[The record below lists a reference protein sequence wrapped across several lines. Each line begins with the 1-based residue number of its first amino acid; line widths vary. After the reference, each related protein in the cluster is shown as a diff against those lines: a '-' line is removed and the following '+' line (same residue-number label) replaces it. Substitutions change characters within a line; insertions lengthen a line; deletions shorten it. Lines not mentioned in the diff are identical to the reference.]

1 MTNNELVQQLIVN
14 TLNGNF
20 SIDQIE
26 NLSDILILARKRFT
40 AENISPD
47 IKDENDDQIRRNNG
61 LLPLRID
68 NYSGNPNK
76 KYYKFN
82 HEDQRSG
89 ISYYNLKDEYRNEII
104 GIENM
109 YS

>member
-1 MTNNELVQQLIVN
+1 MTNNELIQQLIVN
-14 TLNGNF
+14 TLNGSFN
-20 SIDQIE
+20 IDQIN
-26 NLSDILILARKRFT
+26 NLNDMLILARKRF
-40 AENISPD
+40 AEENISPD

-61 LLPLRID
+61 LLPLCID
-68 NYSGNPNK
+68 NDSGNPNK
-76 KYYKFN
+76 KYYKFS

-89 ISYYNLKDEYRNEII
+89 ISYYILKDEYRNEII

>member
-1 MTNNELVQQLIVN
+1 MTNNELIQQLIIN

-26 NLSDILILARKRFT
+26 DLNDLLIMARKKF
-40 AENISPD
+40 AERNISPD
-47 IKDENDDQIRRNNG
+47 IKDGNDDQIRRNNG
-61 LLPLRID
+61 LLPLHID
-68 NYSGNPNK
+68 DYSGNPNK
-76 KYYKFN
+76 KYYKFS

-89 ISYYNLKDEYRNEII
+89 ISYYILKDEYRNEII
-104 GIENM
+104 GIKNI